1 MSDVITE
8 YRIARALKS
17 GPPAIREGA
26 KVVDMDADGTMTVL
40 REGTNGW
47 TCMPGVETASAD
59 MCADE
64 MGMQWFMDIMASKP
78 RPTNTSPGLIYMLNG
93 AVQHSYTD
101 PFDRTSPLIPIGPHW
116 MLIWP
121 FTAEHTGLSTVMR
134 DAGDHDHVRRNAV
147 RASAHLRGSV
157 GGQRISPQRRGG
169 VDHDLQA
176 AAADQLLGHLG
187 PRAKK
192 QFSADLWVGVP
203 ARAS

>member
-1 MSDVITE
+1 
-8 YRIARALKS
+8 
-17 GPPAIREGA
+17 
-26 KVVDMDADGTMTVL
+26 
-40 REGTNGW
+40 
-47 TCMPGVETASAD
+47 
-59 MCADE
+59 
-64 MGMQWFMDIMASKP
+64 
-78 RPTNTSPGLIYMLNG
+78 MLNG

-134 DAGDHDHVRRNAV
+134 DAGTM
-147 RASAHLRGSV
+147 
-157 GGQRISPQRRGG
+157 IMF
-169 VDHDLQA
+169 

-203 ARAS
+203 ARASRVG